1 MKITFTDLEVKIKK
15 IADKTKHPNLLAY
28 ATVIFKNSMGD
39 YFSIT
44 GFTVWKSKFDNVGL
58 NVEEPGRRNFKYVLA
73 EKSFMEKLKKEILE
87 KYNYAEIPI
96 VEEKETAKIITD
108 CPF

>member
-15 IADKTKHPNLLAY
+15 VADKTKHPNLLAY
-28 ATVIFKNSMGD
+28 ATVIFRNSMGD

-44 GFTVWKSKFDNVGL
+44 GFTVWKSKFENVGL
-58 NVEEPGRRNFKYVLA
+58 NVEEPGRKNFKYVLA
-73 EKSFMEKLKKEILE
+73 EKSFTEKLKKEILE
-87 KYNYAEIPI
+87 KYSCEEIPI
-96 VEEKETAKIITD
+96 VEEKGNNEIITN